1 MRYKLLGKSG
11 LRVSEL
17 CLGTMTFG
25 EDWGWGASIEES
37 QRIFDHYAEVG
48 GNFIDT
54 SVNYTNGTSEKYLG
68 EFTKTD
74 RDHFVIAT
82 KYTLTTPDQTDP
94 NQGGNSRKNM
104 RHSVERSLK
113 QLQTDYI
120 DLLYLHMWDFMT
132 PVEEV
137 LRGLDDLVHQG
148 KVNYIGISDSPAW
161 IVAEANARA
170 ELRGWSR
177 FIGLQIPYSLRSRAV
192 ERAELPMAKHWDMAV
207 MPFGL
212 LNGGTLSGKYNA
224 ENSDPKRYD
233 IETLPEDLQSLVVE
247 LGAVAG
253 EIGRPP
259 SQVAINW
266 VRQQMKWAQIIPIL
280 GVRTID
286 QLKDNLSCLEWE
298 LTGEHLERLD
308 DASKIVYDF
317 PLGWLAGAGEYVYG
331 ATLKKIDTHRD
342 FPLSNLRT
350 YPKIAKSCKMDAQPN

>member
-25 EDWGWGASIEES
+25 EDWGWGASKEES
-37 QRIFDHYAEVG
+37 KKIFDRFAEAG

-54 SVNYTNGTSEKYLG
+54 SVNYTDGTSEKFVG
-68 EFTKTD
+68 EFTKAE

-82 KYTLTTPDQTDP
+82 KYTLTHPKQTDP

-113 QLQTDYI
+113 RLQTDYI

-137 LRGLDDLVHQG
+137 LRGLDDLVRQG
-148 KVNYIGISDSPAW
+148 KINYIAISDSPAW
-161 IVAEANARA
+161 IVAEANTRA
-170 ELRGWSR
+170 ELMGWSR
-177 FIGLQIPYSLRSRAV
+177 FVGLQVPYSLRNRTV

-212 LNGGTLSGKYNA
+212 LGGGTLTGKYAPDNT
-224 ENSDPKRYD
+224 DPKRYEVD
-233 IETLPEDLQSLVVE
+233 KLPEDL
-247 LGAVAG
+247 VALIK
-253 EIGRPP
+253 EVHRVAAEVDHSA

-266 VRQQMKWAQIIPIL
+266 VRHQQPRALIIPIL
-280 GVRTID
+280 GARTLV
-286 QLKDNLSCLEWE
+286 QLEDNLGSLDWE
-298 LTGEHLERLD
+298 LSDEHLAQLD
-308 DASKIVYDF
+308 QASKIDYGF
-317 PLGWLAGAGEYVYG
+317 PLGWLSGAAPYVYG
-331 ATLKKIDTHRD
+331 ATLEKIDTHRS
-342 FPLSNLRT
+342 FPLPEPS
-350 YPKIAKSCKMDAQPN
+350 DD